1 MIANYPYFGLPNYMR
16 YMNIEIPIKQVAPKH
31 PDFYARGSSFRKQP
45 NNNYQEKNYSS
56 NIPRNNNILKD
67 NTRTNFQTRENPNN
81 HNTKYSK
88 FDNFNSRSCQD
99 SSPMSNLLGLN
110 IYFDDILI
118 ICVLFFLYN
127 EGVNDPYL
135 FLTLV
140 LLLMS

>member
-16 YMNIEIPIKQVAPKH
+16 HMNMGMPMAQVPPIRPN
-31 PDFYARGSSFRKQP
+31 FYAQGSSFRKQP
-45 NNNYQEKNYSS
+45 NNNYQDKNYSS
-56 NIPRNNNILKD
+56 NIPRNNNIPKD
-67 NTRTNFQTRENPNN
+67 NTRTSSQAKENSNK
-81 HNTKYSK
+81 HNAKHSK
-88 FDNFNSRSCQD
+88 TDNCNSQDCQD
-99 SSPMSNLLGLN
+99 SSPMFNLLGLN